1 MIKLY
6 NADKPSMPEQV
17 QINKLN
23 IDELKKNI
31 EANAIYNA
39 NTAIDTSATAITT
52 DDVKNWDDSITNG
65 YILDT
70 IGNLFKIVAVES
82 GNIYID
88 YACTLPSGIGI
99 TSIVAGVPTT
109 VGNTTTTP
117 LTITYSNGTTTTIN
131 ITAQR
136 GATGATGATGNGIA
150 QIRSFVPTVEDG
162 KTITPL
168 EIEFTNGTT
177 QTIYVQATNG
187 ADGQDG
193 ADGQNGTNG
202 TDGVGISGIA
212 AGAPTVSGNTTITP
226 LTITFTNG
234 TTTGV
239 SVVATNGADGQNG
252 ASVTNVTF
260 ALKTGT
266 TDTYVATTTLSN
278 GTTVNSGD
286 IVLPSGG
293 GSTLFQHN
301 ITLYEYDNDNGIY
314 NFYII
319 INIISASSTPYT
331 RSTIMNLL
339 QSRSNSSAS
348 GDNLVC
354 NGCVQFYDSNTQ
366 TVSGYITQYLAAN
379 SNSGL
384 VFLYYFDGTSLNS
397 YTTFDDL
404 TNFYVD
410 DNVKTL

>member
-1 MIKLY
+1 MIKFY
-6 NADKPSMPEQV
+6 EADKPSMPEQV
-17 QINKLN
+17 QLNKLN
-23 IDELKKNI
+23 IDELKKTI
-31 EANAIYNA
+31 EANEIYNA
-39 NTAIDTSATAITT
+39 NTEIDTSATTITT

-109 VGNTTTTP
+109 IGNTTTTP

-187 ADGQDG
+187 ADGQ
-193 ADGQNGTNG
+193 NGTNG
-202 TDGVGISGIA
+202 TNGTNGADGVGISNIV
-212 AGAPTVSGNTTITP
+212 AGASSVSGNTTITP

-234 TTTGV
+234 TTTTV
-239 SVVATNGADGQNG
+239 NVVATNGATGATGANG
-252 ASVTNVTF
+252 VSITNVTSGT
-260 ALKTGT
+260 ATISGNKTIT
-266 TDTYVATTTLSN
+266 PLTITFSN
-278 GTTVNSGD
+278 NTSTTVSVEAQNG
-286 IVLPSGG
+286 SGG
-293 GSTLFQHN
+293 GSQVYMHN
-301 ITLYEYDNDNGIY
+301 INIVAGINTDDLHCVLYTNSSTQITTLSAFITALNSVGGTISATGWYTEGADVSIASYLQTNDNQLMVIGMPL
-314 NFYII
+314 
-319 INIISASSTPYT
+319 SATSAEDFGGVTYSSVTQ
-331 RSTIMNLL
+331 MN
-339 QSRSNSSAS
+339 
-348 GDNLVC
+348 D
-354 NGCVQFYDSNTQ
+354 
-366 TVSGYITQYLAAN
+366 TVTAI
-379 SNSGL
+379 
-384 VFLYYFDGTSLNS
+384 
-397 YTTFDDL
+397 
-404 TNFYVD
+404 
-410 DNVKTL
+410 